1 MVDGFTKGFSTG
13 FIGPVPNNTKVHTLC
28 SASQQPTIVREKI
41 EAEIAAG
48 RVLGPFK
55 EPPFSNLVL
64 SPIGLV
70 EKKSPGEYRLI
81 HHLSYPDNKS
91 INDGIPDEAA
101 SVQYTTVDDA
111 IAVIRYL
118 GVACFMAKTDIRKAF
133 RLLPIRE
140 EHHLLGF
147 AFREH
152 YYVDTCL
159 PMGLK
164 SSCRLFEA
172 FSSALE
178 LIARKQ
184 LKIPHILH
192 LLDDFLII
200 ADSAGACNAQLDRF
214 LALCN
219 KLGVPMA
226 DEKTLSA
233 ANVMIFLGIE
243 LDTIKF
249 EARLPL
255 DKLEKCMRLI
265 QDVLAKPKITLK
277 KLQQITGTL
286 SFACQVVVPGRA
298 FLRRLINLSIGL
310 SKPFQHVRLNQRA
323 NISSLVKL
331 RSKKGPADLA
341 NVPNSIQWQGVLQ
354 IWYMDSSPLSTL
366 VHRCFRGS
374 GIRSH
379 IRRALVFW
387 QLACTVEDTESIAFL
402 ELYPIMASICV
413 WASELSNQRIVIHS
427 DNEALESVI
436 NKSTSKHPGIMS
448 LIRRMTLTC
457 MQFNINIRAQ
467 HIAGKLNSLAD
478 MLSRLQIDQFRKK
491 AHWVDKQPTT
501 LPGHILPESLFPA

>member
-28 SASQQPTIVREKI
+28 SASQQPTIVQEKI

-111 IAVIRYL
+111 ITVIRSL

-133 RLLPIRE
+133 RLLPIREE

-226 DEKTLSA
+226 EEKTLSA

-310 SKPFQHVRLNQRA
+310 SKPFQHVRLNSEA
-323 NISSLVKL
+323 
-331 RSKKGPADLA
+331 KKDLQTWQTFLIQFNGKAFFKYGTWTAAHCLHLYTDASGAAGYGAIFGAHWFFGSWPA
-341 NVPNSIQWQGVLQ
+341 QWK
-354 IWYMDSSPLSTL
+354 
-366 VHRCFRGS
+366 
-374 GIRSH
+374 
-379 IRRALVFW
+379 
-387 QLACTVEDTESIAFL
+387 TESIAFL

>member
-1 MVDGFTKGFSTG
+1 MDGFTKGFSSG

-28 SASQQPTIVREKI
+28 SASHQPTIVKEKI

-70 EKKSPGEYRLI
+70 KKKSPGEYRLI

-91 INDGIPDEAA
+91 IKYGIPDEAA

-111 IAVIRYL
+111 IAVIRSL
-118 GVACFMAKTDIRKAF
+118 GVACFMAKTDIKKAF

-140 EHHLLGF
+140 EEHHLLGF
-147 AFREH
+147 AFRGH

-172 FSSALE
+172 FSSAPE

-192 LLDDFLII
+192 VLDDFLII
-200 ADSAGACNAQLDRF
+200 SDSASACNAQLDRF
-214 LALCN
+214 LALCA

-255 DKLEKCMRLI
+255 DKLDKCMRLI

-286 SFACQVVVPGRA
+286 SFACQDVVPGRA

-310 SKPFQHVRLNQRA
+310 SKQFQHVRLNSEA
-323 NISSLVKL
+323 
-331 RSKKGPADLA
+331 KKDLQTWQTFLIQFNGKAFFNYGTWTAAHCLHLYTDASGAAGYGAIFGAQWFFGSWPA
-341 NVPNSIQWQGVLQ
+341 QWK
-354 IWYMDSSPLSTL
+354 
-366 VHRCFRGS
+366 
-374 GIRSH
+374 
-379 IRRALVFW
+379 
-387 QLACTVEDTESIAFL
+387 TESIAFL
-402 ELYPIMASICV
+402 KLYPIMASIC
-413 WASELSNQRIVIHS
+413 AS
-427 DNEALESVI
+427 
-436 NKSTSKHPGIMS
+436 
-448 LIRRMTLTC
+448 
-457 MQFNINIRAQ
+457 
-467 HIAGKLNSLAD
+467 
-478 MLSRLQIDQFRKK
+478 
-491 AHWVDKQPTT
+491 
-501 LPGHILPESLFPA
+501 